1 MTHSNKNFVLA
12 YLVLVALPVL
22 GLVGVLRSGRNLVAP
37 ESVGGSWK
45 IQADSTKLAA
55 LPCGVPLATGSDAG
69 FTISQSGKNFT
80 MNFTNSP
87 MSVSS
92 GEIQELSVKATILPS
107 AGWAK
112 TPGCGNGRA
121 LSLIATLDPK
131 ASPPSLAGTLSVND
145 CPTCVSVDF
154 RAVQMDQAK
163 AKGGR

>member
-1 MTHSNKNFVLA
+1 MTHSNRNFILA

-37 ESVGGSWK
+37 TSVGGPWR
-45 IQADSTKLAA
+45 IQADSNKLAA
-55 LPCGVPLATGSDAG
+55 LPCGMPLATGTDAG

-80 MNFTNSP
+80 MNFNNSL

-92 GEIQELSVKATILPS
+92 GEIQELNVKATILPS

-112 TPGCGNGRA
+112 TPGCGQRV

-131 ASPPSLAGTLSVND
+131 ASPHSRRNPVGQRLSD
-145 CPTCVSVDF
+145 L
-154 RAVQMDQAK
+154 
-163 AKGGR
+163 